1 MPNVLVTGA
10 GGQLGQELQALA
22 PAFPDFRFRFLRRT
36 DLDIAD
42 EAAVQ
47 ALFENHSFDW
57 CINAAAY
64 TAVDKAESEPEAAW
78 RTNAEGPRTLARI
91 CRHHH
96 TRLLH
101 LSTDYVYHGSRNRP
115 YQEGDPANPQSVYAR
130 TKLEGDLA
138 ALDQHPDTL
147 ILRTS
152 WVYSTF
158 GHNFVKTMLR
168 LGAERPTL
176 SVVYD
181 QIGSPTYARDL
192 AEAIL
197 HILGGQHPPEA
208 LRGIYHYSN
217 EGVASWYDF
226 AHAIFE
232 IRNLPCQVLPILTK
246 DYPTPAARPPF
257 SLLHKGKIRKTFA
270 LEIPHWRDSLRRC
283 LHALPE

>member
-22 PAFPDFRFRFLRRT
+22 PAHPSFRFRFLRRQE
-36 DLDIAD
+36 LDIAD
-42 EAAVQ
+42 EACVQ
-47 ALFENHSFDW
+47 ALLQSESFDW

-64 TAVDKAESEPEAAW
+64 TAVDRAESEPQAAW
-78 RTNAEGPRTLARI
+78 RTNAEGPRILAHA
-91 CRHHH
+91 CRLTG

-101 LSTDYVYHGSRNRP
+101 ISTDYVYHGSRNRP
-115 YQEGDPANPQSVYAR
+115 YHEGDPADPQSVYAR

-138 ALDQHPDTL
+138 TLDQNPDTL

-152 WVYSTF
+152 WVYSAF

-168 LGAERPTL
+168 LGAERPSL

-197 HILGGQHPPEA
+197 HILGGEHPEET

-232 IRNLPCQVLPILTK
+232 LRNLPCKVLPIETK

-257 SLLHKGKIRKTFA
+257 SLLHKGKIKKAFD
-270 LEIPHWRDSLRRC
+270 LEIPHWRDSLRHC
-283 LHALPE
+283 LSELP